1 MGALT
6 VSGAGAQVNTAN
18 SGMDVGELGRGS
30 LLISQGGSVAT
41 GAKFAT
47 DSALV
52 VGGASGV
59 SGGITVTDTGSSID
73 SAGQVVIGQAGSGQ
87 LVIQNAA
94 TAITGGSTL
103 VPSQGIDAGE
113 QAGGAG
119 NILVTGAGSLLKN
132 TGSFIV
138 GDAGIGSLS
147 IEAGAVV
154 ITTPGTTG
162 FGGMMIGDTA
172 SSGGSSVSLIGA
184 GSSLSVTGLL
194 DVGNAGS
201 GALTL
206 TGGATVTAG
215 SLDAGIISTAV
226 AQIGVSGAGTELSVA
241 GTATIADDGTGVL
254 SVLNG
259 ATFLAAS
266 LTIGTQGDSS
276 GALVISGAGSVVDL
290 TGSLNIGTALGT
302 GALTIGPG
310 AVVNASVIDLQG
322 GVVLEGGL
330 LDPTVY
336 IENGGSTTGGFG
348 TIASDYILLEGTI
361 LSNGSKSGK
370 ETEVVEGTIV
380 GGGTADIK
388 GSVSVNGPGILQI
401 GTHDTIELTG
411 AVLNAATTTFTDNLT
426 PTGTYSVNNSVIDVV
441 FQDSTGVLQIDD
453 IAGFAG
459 TVATWKAGDQFVI
472 TGGTLSDLN
481 VSNGDTLTFSDS
493 GTGAGAGGIDSII
506 FGAAIG
512 AGAFGIVNGNTVQAV
527 ACFAEGTQIDTEDGW
542 VAVEDLGVGDQVMLA
557 DGEREPI
564 VWIGQR
570 DVRCLSHPV
579 PKTVWPV
586 RVSAGAFGEAV
597 PRRDLY
603 LSPDH
608 AVFVD
613 GVLVPVKFLIN
624 GSSIVQVH
632 RDRVRYF
639 HVELAEHAVILA
651 EGLPVESYL
660 DIGDRLDFGQ
670 NGVMRLHPDFG
681 ARLAAD
687 IALAWEARGVA
698 PLVMTGEALA
708 GARRLRA

>member
-1 MGALT
+1 M
-6 VSGAGAQVNTAN
+6 
-18 SGMDVGELGRGS
+18 
-30 LLISQGGSVAT
+30 
-41 GAKFAT
+41 
-47 DSALV
+47 
-52 VGGASGV
+52 
-59 SGGITVTDTGSSID
+59 
-73 SAGQVVIGQAGSGQ
+73 
-87 LVIQNAA
+87 
-94 TAITGGSTL
+94 
-103 VPSQGIDAGE
+103 
-113 QAGGAG
+113 
-119 NILVTGAGSLLKN
+119 
-132 TGSFIV
+132 
-138 GDAGIGSLS
+138 
-147 IEAGAVV
+147 
-154 ITTPGTTG
+154 
-162 FGGMMIGDTA
+162 
-172 SSGGSSVSLIGA
+172 
-184 GSSLSVTGLL
+184 
-194 DVGNAGS
+194 
-201 GALTL
+201 
-206 TGGATVTAG
+206 
-215 SLDAGIISTAV
+215 
-226 AQIGVSGAGTELSVA
+226 
-241 GTATIADDGTGVL
+241 
-254 SVLNG
+254 
-259 ATFLAAS
+259 
-266 LTIGTQGDSS
+266 
-276 GALVISGAGSVVDL
+276 
-290 TGSLNIGTALGT
+290 
-302 GALTIGPG
+302 
-310 AVVNASVIDLQG
+310 
-322 GVVLEGGL
+322 
-330 LDPTVY
+330 
-336 IENGGSTTGGFG
+336 
-348 TIASDYILLEGTI
+348 
-361 LSNGSKSGK
+361 
-370 ETEVVEGTIV
+370 
-380 GGGTADIK
+380 
-388 GSVSVNGPGILQI
+388 
-401 GTHDTIELTG
+401 
-411 AVLNAATTTFTDNLT
+411 
-426 PTGTYSVNNSVIDVV
+426 
-441 FQDSTGVLQIDD
+441 
-453 IAGFAG
+453 
-459 TVATWKAGDQFVI
+459 ATWKAGDQFVI

-579 PKTVWPV
+579 PETVWPV
-586 RVSAGAFGEAV
+586 RVSAGAFGENV

-624 GSSIVQVH
+624 GSSIVQVQ